1 MCVWL
6 QRRPRRPGSTW
17 RPSQS
22 WRDSPSRAP
31 GEDPLTSVSP
41 WSCHKGSVLLYEQ
54 LGRHSVRMSNSDLF
68 FLQANSVVFN
78 YSMLVLILIVNDGR

>member
-54 LGRHSVRMSNSDLF
+54 LGRHSVRMSNSDLL

-78 YSMLVLILIVNDGR
+78 YSILVLILIVNDGR